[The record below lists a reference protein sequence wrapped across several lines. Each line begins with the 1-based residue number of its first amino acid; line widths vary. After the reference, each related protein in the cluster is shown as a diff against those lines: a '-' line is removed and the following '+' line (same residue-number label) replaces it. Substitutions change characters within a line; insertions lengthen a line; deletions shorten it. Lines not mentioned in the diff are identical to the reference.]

1 MLRIATAVGLAI
13 IASFAHASDEEI
25 SVERGKRI
33 SVIGGCHDC
42 HTDGFAQSEGVID
55 PAKALMGSAVGFQG
69 PWGTTYPANLRI
81 TLSKMSEDEF
91 VEYGKTFKTRP
102 PMPWFNVHHFTEA
115 ELRSF
120 YQYVKSLGEP
130 GAPVPEYVAPGQQP
144 KTPFIVFAP
153 PQMPGD

>member
-1 MLRIATAVGLAI
+1 MLRIATAVGLAM

-81 TLSKMSEDEF
+81 TLSKMSEDEL
-91 VEYGKTFKTRP
+91 VEYGKTF
-102 PMPWFNVHHFTEA
+102 
-115 ELRSF
+115 
-120 YQYVKSLGEP
+120 
-130 GAPVPEYVAPGQQP
+130 
-144 KTPFIVFAP
+144 
-153 PQMPGD
+153 